1 MHWDGT
7 ISVGN
12 LLTIIVG
19 LAGVLMAFWRF
30 TVTQAKHT
38 NETTLAIN
46 NLAMITDSLQKAVSV
61 QNGRVAKLEIA
72 KAVDE
77 GIEARLAA
85 MGGVGALIK

>member
-30 TVTQAKHT
+30 TVAQAKHT
-38 NETTLAIN
+38 NETTLAVN
-46 NLAMITDSLQKAVSV
+46 NLAMITDRLEQAVAL

-72 KAVDE
+72 KAVNE
-77 GIEARLAA
+77 QVETRLAA
-85 MGGVGALIK
+85 LGHGTK

>member
-12 LLTIIVG
+12 LLTIAVG

-38 NETTLAIN
+38 LESTAAIN
-46 NLAMITDSLQKAVSV
+46 NLAAITDRLEKAVAL

-77 GIEARLAA
+77 GIEARLAGIGHLKSA
-85 MGGVGALIK
+85 H